1 MHLNQ
6 LLIFSIE
13 NHSSDLHLSSGL
25 PPILRIDGVLKRTD
39 FPMLSEESLIL
50 CLHDIMNEEQR
61 KRFEKDL
68 EVDFSFEF
76 NGAGR
81 FRVNIFKQNRGIA
94 AVFRIIPNTVLSLK
108 DLGLP
113 SIVAE
118 LSRKSHGLILVTG
131 PTGSGKSTTLAAI
144 VDDIN
149 THCNHHI
156 LTIEDPIEF
165 IHQSKNCVIN
175 QREVMRD
182 THSFH
187 QALRAALREDPDI
200 ILVGELRDVET
211 IRLALTAAETG
222 HLVLATLHTQSATQT
237 IHRLIDVFPAAEKAM
252 IRTQVSSSLKAV
264 IAQSLLKKEGGGRV
278 AALEV
283 MVCNAALAHMIRED
297 KVAQMYSVL
306 QTGRSEGMFTLDQH
320 LEELI
325 AMGKISAKTAQAYAA

>member
-1 MHLNQ
+1 MHLNE

-13 NHSSDLHLSSGL
+13 SHSSDLHLSSGL
-25 PPILRIDGVLKRTD
+25 PPILRVDGVLKSTD
-39 FPMLSEESLIL
+39 FPVLSDKSLIL
-50 CLHDIMNEEQR
+50 WLYDIMNEEQR

-68 EVDFSFEF
+68 DVDFSFEL
-76 NGAGR
+76 NDIGR

-94 AVFRIIPNTVLSLK
+94 AVFRIIPTTILSLK

-113 SIVAE
+113 AIVAE
-118 LSRKSHGLILVTG
+118 LSRKSQGLILVTG

-149 THCNHHI
+149 THSNHHI
-156 LTIEDPIEF
+156 LTVEDPIEF

-187 QALRAALREDPDI
+187 HALRAALREDPDV

-237 IHRLIDVFPAAEKAM
+237 VHRLIDVFPAAEKAM
-252 IRTQVSSSLKAV
+252 IRTQLSGSLKAV

-283 MVCNAALAHMIRED
+283 MICNAALAHMIRED

-306 QTGRSEGMFTLDQH
+306 QTGRSEGMFTLNQH
-320 LEELI
+320 LEELLK
-325 AMGKISAKTAQAYAA
+325 AGNISATTAHAYAV